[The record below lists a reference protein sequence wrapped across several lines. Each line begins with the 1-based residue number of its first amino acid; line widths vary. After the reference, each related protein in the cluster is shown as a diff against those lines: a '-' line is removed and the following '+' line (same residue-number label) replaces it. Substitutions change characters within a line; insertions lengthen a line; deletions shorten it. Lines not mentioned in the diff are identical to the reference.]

1 VEATADRAVQL
12 APGRAEGYSSRGW
25 VRWVLKWD
33 WAGAESDLK
42 RAVDIDPTDGQA
54 RRRLGGLLMALGR
67 TQEAIE
73 CTRGAIDLDPL
84 SNTIWNQLSRLYY
97 YSGDQSAARAAI
109 NRSLEIEPKNPYS
122 QGLLAEIEL
131 VERHY
136 EEASR
141 IYRSIE
147 LDYLQEMGLAMSE
160 HALGHEAVANTA
172 LLGLTKYATNDA
184 YQIAEVYSW
193 RNDRAPALDWLER
206 AYRQRDGG
214 LESVK
219 VDRLLSNIRTE
230 PRYRALLQKMK
241 LTD

>member
-1 VEATADRAVQL
+1 ME
-12 APGRAEGYSSRGW
+12 
-25 VRWVLKWD
+25 
-33 WAGAESDLK
+33 ES
-42 RAVDIDPTDGQA
+42 
-54 RRRLGGLLMALGR
+54 
-67 TQEAIE
+67 
-73 CTRGAIDLDPL
+73 RGAIDLDPL
-84 SNTIWNQLSRLYY
+84 SNTIWNQLSRLDY
-97 YSGDQSAARAAI
+97 YSGDYSAARAAI